1 MIDVEVLVKLIAPD
15 PWSFTVY
22 DALSRKFG
30 LEEIVGIERI
40 KTWTLSYD
48 VVAADDAVGATETIL
63 RETVLL
69 ANPNRDLRQLRRS
82 VSEPAGPGI
91 FKRRD
96 GVEDAYIVKVRNM
109 EDAAGENAARIAR
122 SRLGVDALRSISFAT
137 AWVIEMSK
145 GEPHSR
151 RIAESVA
158 VLEARG
164 SGLLA
169 NPHCQEAEIVSA
181 REYLL
186 GGSG

>member
-1 MIDVEVLVKLIAPD
+1 MTQVEVLVKLIAPD

-48 VVAADDAVGATETIL
+48 LVAADDAVSATETIL

-69 ANPNRDLRQLRRS
+69 ANPNRDVKQLRAG
-82 VSEPAGPGI
+82 VSEPAKPGI
-91 FKRRD
+91 WKLKD
-96 GVEDAYIVKVRNM
+96 GVEDAYVVKVHNM
-109 EDAAGENAARIAR
+109 GDTAGENVSRIAR
-122 SRLGVDALRSISFAT
+122 SRLGIDALRSVSFAT
-137 AWVIEMSK
+137 AWVIEMSR

-151 RIAESVA
+151 RVAESVA

-169 NPHCQEAEIVSA
+169 NPHCQEAEVLSA

-186 GGSG
+186 GGSE

>member
-1 MIDVEVLVKLIAPD
+1 MTGVEILVKLIAPD

-40 KTWTLSYD
+40 KTWALSYD

-69 ANPNRDLRQLRRS
+69 ANPNRDIRQLRRS
-82 VSEPAGPGI
+82 VSEPAVPGI
-91 FKRRD
+91 FKLRD
-96 GVEDAYIVKVRNM
+96 GVEDAYVVKVHNM
-109 EDAAGENAARIAR
+109 GDTAGENAARIAR
-122 SRLGVDALRSISFAT
+122 SRLGIEALRSISSAT

-145 GEPHSR
+145 GEPESR

-164 SGLLA
+164 RGLLA
-169 NPHCQEAEIVSA
+169 NPHCQEAEVVSA
-181 REYLL
+181 GKYLL
-186 GGSG
+186 GGSS